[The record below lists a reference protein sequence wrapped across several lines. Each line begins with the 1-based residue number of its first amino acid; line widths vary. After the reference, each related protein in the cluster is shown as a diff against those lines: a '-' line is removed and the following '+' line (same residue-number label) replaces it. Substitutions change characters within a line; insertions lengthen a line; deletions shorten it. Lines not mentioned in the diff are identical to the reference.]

1 VWSFFYI
8 MTAQVRFQFRRSG
21 FRRSGD
27 AMDDRHDAR
36 TGGTGDDIAYVCTQL
51 DRMREDLQAYGP
63 QGAEPLERV
72 VAAVRAGQDPT
83 APLDALHEAL
93 LFAGDATGVRGQ
105 GRGLFPIGVGAQRP
119 DGWLL
124 LCPTGQCA
132 RYAWPD
138 AQEPS
143 GCRITGQPLRRE
155 RL

>member
-1 VWSFFYI
+1 
-8 MTAQVRFQFRRSG
+8 
-21 FRRSGD
+21 
-27 AMDDRHDAR
+27 MDDRHDAR

-51 DRMREDLQAYGP
+51 DRMREDLRAYGR

-83 APLDALHEAL
+83 ASLDALHEAL
-93 LFAGDATGVRGQ
+93 LFAGDAAGVRGQ
-105 GRGLFPIGVGAQRP
+105 GRGLFPIGVSAQRP
-119 DGWLL
+119 DDWVL

-132 RYAWPD
+132 RHAWPD
-138 AQEPS
+138 AQEPA